1 MTASERII
9 EESPH
14 PLFPE
19 ARGSAAPWIPAD
31 EDVRDVIDVLRL
43 DYPRVVEH
51 DGLAEAA

>member
-9 EESPH
+9 EAS
-14 PLFPE
+14 
-19 ARGSAAPWIPAD
+19 AD